1 MLEGMPRGDAGEA
14 GRVAAVVAFAASM
27 PTPYRDAFDQDAI
40 AIHAGIVARRGER
53 ACWVEAWRE
62 ADDRTLALC
71 VVADD
76 QPGLVT
82 RISAALVAEALD
94 VASAHAYT
102 RMTEDGRVEAVD
114 FFWVR
119 RWDAH
124 GNAVALRT
132 PDVDDIGDTITALV
146 TGRLPLDEAAPR
158 PRIPTPPPPAASA
171 GSVRVRFDRDEQQG
185 SVVLTV
191 QAPDRPGL
199 LLALTQALFRADVQI
214 VGLRAKSDGGS
225 ALDRF
230 HLTERG
236 GSVLTDERMR
246 ALQPLVFEA
255 IASTLAG

>member
-1 MLEGMPRGDAGEA
+1 M
-14 GRVAAVVAFAASM
+14 
-27 PTPYRDAFDQDAI
+27 
-40 AIHAGIVARRGER
+40 
-53 ACWVEAWRE
+53 
-62 ADDRTLALC
+62 
-71 VVADD
+71 VADD

-102 RMTEDGRVEAVD
+102 RTSEDGRVEAVD

-132 PDVDDIGDTITALV
+132 PDVDDIADTITALV
-146 TGRLPLDEAAPR
+146 TGRLPLEDAAAR
-158 PRIPTPPPPAASA
+158 SRNPTPPPPPPEA
-171 GSVRVRFDRDEQQG
+171 GSVRVRFERDAQQG

-214 VGLRAKSDGGS
+214 VGLRAKSGGGS
-225 ALDRF
+225 ATDRF

-236 GSVLTDERMR
+236 GTALSDERMR